1 MSQVLVRKL
10 DRAVIDA
17 LKARAN
23 RNGRSLE
30 QELREV
36 LTAAAKPSAAE
47 KISLAAK
54 RVSAMTRP
62 VPHALAEDIIRE
74 DRDRR

>member
-1 MSQVLVRKL
+1 MSQVLVRRL

-17 LKARAN
+17 LKARAG

-30 QELREV
+30 QELREI
-36 LTAAAKPSAAE
+36 LTAAAKPSVDE
-47 KISLAAK
+47 KLALVE

-62 VPHALAEDIIRE
+62 VPHPPAEDIIRE

>member
-47 KISLAAK
+47 KIALAE

>member
-1 MSQVLVRKL
+1 MGQVLVRRL
-10 DRAVIDA
+10 ERAVIDA

-30 QELREV
+30 HELREI
-36 LTAAAKPSAAE
+36 LTAAAKPSVDE
-47 KISLAAK
+47 KLALVE

-62 VPHALAEDIIRE
+62 VPHPLAEDIIRE

>member
-1 MSQVLVRKL
+1 MGQVLVRRL
-10 DRAVIDA
+10 ERAVIDA

-30 QELREV
+30 QELREI
-36 LTAAAKPSAAE
+36 LTAAAKPSVDE
-47 KISLAAK
+47 KLALVE

-62 VPHALAEDIIRE
+62 VPHPLAEDIIRE